1 MHECVSACTR
11 AKWCA
16 DGVSSAIGALVPR
29 DKQLVFFLFFLARD
43 EEFKTCPSDS
53 DKAAESDRQRLLFC
67 CYFFIFFTDSS
78 AFFVVC
84 QHVLSFTMTIAPA

>member
-29 DKQLVFFLFFLARD
+29 DKQLFFARAT
-43 EEFKTCPSDS
+43 KSLRRVSLIAT
-53 DKAAESDRQRLLFC
+53 KQQNLIGRGFC
-67 CYFFIFFTDSS
+67 
-78 AFFVVC
+78 FVVI
-84 QHVLSFTMTIAPA
+84 F